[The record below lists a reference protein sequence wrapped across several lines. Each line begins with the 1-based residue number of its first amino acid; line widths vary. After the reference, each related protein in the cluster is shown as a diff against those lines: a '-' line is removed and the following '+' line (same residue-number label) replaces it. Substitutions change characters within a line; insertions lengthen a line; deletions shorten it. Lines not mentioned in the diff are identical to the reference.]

1 MSDKDDILGA
11 FVLSDDF
18 SSPSSPFG
26 MTTFLGLDL
35 LPAINRLFKGNDMA
49 GVVFQRLCEEKEF
62 DFPFMVLILDQMDA
76 NAEIVANVY
85 EDICGQDIDAFV
97 DIVGKDDKS
106 LLNWR
111 VSEKPNK
118 TKVKAIHDNVVEI
131 PTEDVV
137 EPALP
142 TGAKGPHVGFVG

>member
-26 MTTFLGLDL
+26 MTTFLGQDL
-35 LPAINRLFKGNDMA
+35 LPAINRLFIGNDMA
-49 GVVFQRLCEEKEF
+49 GVVFQRLCEEREF
-62 DFPFMVLILDQMDA
+62 DFPFMVLILDGMGA
-76 NAEIVANVY
+76 NADIVANIYGGLCV
-85 EDICGQDIDAFV
+85 QDIDAFV

-106 LLNWR
+106 LLDWPI
-111 VSEKPNK
+111 SKKPNK
-118 TKVKAIHDNVVEI
+118 IKRKAIPDNVVEI

-142 TGAKGPHVGFVG
+142 AGAKGPHVGFG